1 MTMGLQEEDGTAA
14 GSFGRGSPMGD
25 AQATNAQLRAILPL
39 VDLHLSPVAAWS
51 QGALLSRARAL
62 MLAKLK
68 QPFWL
73 AGLRATRKTTAKK
86 FDLKLSRSRAT
97 KFRTRHEH
105 RAADN
110 GGDAHAVASMADHQG
125 RLWCSPRPSAVDSRD
140 PAALCVGPNDEGNN
154 KAIARLGNTMFM
166 GERGNDAGGLYR
178 ETWSEFAAELETP
191 FLLPVPTPN
200 NRSFRASA
208 ATTTR

>member
-1 MTMGLQEEDGTAA
+1 ML
-14 GSFGRGSPMGD
+14 
-25 AQATNAQLRAILPL
+25 QATNAQLRAILPL

-125 RLWCSPRPSAVDSRD
+125 RFMVFSQAFRQIDSRD
-140 PAALCVGPNDEGNN
+140 PAALCVGPNDEGCLPRDNGTVRHRWLA
-154 KAIARLGNTMFM
+154 KSTIRVPTGAPSLDGVLEAL
-166 GERGNDAGGLYR
+166 GERDVGLGGPYR
-178 ETWSEFAAELETP
+178 GHHGVAHE
-191 FLLPVPTPN
+191 
-200 NRSFRASA
+200 
-208 ATTTR
+208 